1 MIFSDH
7 EFPPMRP
14 ALGGV
19 TFNKA
24 FKEKDGAPL
33 IVQTPGAAVPNAA
46 KIYGRP

>member
-7 EFPPMRP
+7 EFPPMHP

-19 TFNKA
+19 AFNKA
-24 FKEKDGAPL
+24 LKEKDRALL
-33 IVQTPGAAVPNAA
+33 IVQTPSAAVPNAA